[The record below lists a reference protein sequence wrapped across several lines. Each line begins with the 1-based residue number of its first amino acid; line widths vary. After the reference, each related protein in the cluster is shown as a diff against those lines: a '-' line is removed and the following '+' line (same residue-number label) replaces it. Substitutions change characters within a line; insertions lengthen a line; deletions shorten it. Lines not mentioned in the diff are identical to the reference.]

1 MKTLHPAAAYIV
13 RNSIEACTA
22 GLIQTALV
30 IYLVRTLAVS
40 PAQMA
45 LLGVAHMA
53 THVLLEIPTGIV
65 ADVFSR
71 KASILIGGVLIGIN
85 ALVVASTPLYALALI
100 ATIIEA
106 AGDTFVSGAL
116 DAWLTDEVGADQAAR
131 VILRAEQLGTPVYWV
146 GVGASV
152 LLSTVFAPRTPI
164 LLGGALWLMACVALW
179 RLMPETDFVRRAGA
193 TASWRSTALQFVST
207 LRDGLRLVLGSR
219 LLLLLFATQA
229 LIGAFDG
236 GFHNLDKLHLFT
248 HRSLPELRLPA
259 MGVVDESAWVALL
272 QVATSLLYVLG
283 LWLLRRRADIT
294 DAATAPKVL
303 LTLFTGVGVSAV
315 AFVLAPA
322 FGAAMALLAVMSTL
336 RMLVDP
342 LLRTWFNR
350 HVTSDV
356 RATVLSMSTQAN
368 RFGMMTGGLL
378 AGALGEAAGL
388 RTALLVATLALLPLM
403 HALRL
408 AMRQQRL

>member
-1 MKTLHPAAAYIV
+1 MKTLHPAAAYTL
-13 RNSIEACTA
+13 RNSIEACTS

-71 KASILIGGVLIGIN
+71 KASILIGGILIGVN
-85 ALVVASTPLYALALI
+85 ALVVGSAPLYALALI

-131 VILRAEQLGTPVYWV
+131 VILRAEQLGTPVYWA

-152 LLSTVFAPRTPI
+152 LLSTVFAPRAPI
-164 LLGGALWLMACVALW
+164 VLGGALWLVACVALW
-179 RLMPETDFVRRAGA
+179 RLMPETGFVRRAGA

-236 GFHNLDKLHLFT
+236 GFYNLDKLHLFT

-283 LWLLRRRADIT
+283 LWLLRLRADIT
-294 DAATAPKVL
+294 DAVTAPKVL
-303 LTLFTGVGVSAV
+303 LTLFAGVGVSAV

-322 FGAAMALLAVMSTL
+322 FGAALALLAVMSTL

-356 RATVLSMSTQAN
+356 RATVLSMGTQAN

-378 AGALGEAAGL
+378 AGALGEAVGL
-388 RTALLVATLALLPLM
+388 RAALLVATLALLPLM